1 MARKPFKKRPQ
12 VREATKPRHLSPP
25 SIPPSREPLE
35 LLTHTQAVYTKAI
48 FAEDQVVAIGP
59 AGTGKTYIP
68 SILAIDMLL
77 EQKINKIVVTRPI
90 VGAGG
95 EELGYFPGDEHEKY
109 SHWTRPV
116 IDAFEQRAGKHA
128 VKSFLFHGAIE
139 LAPMSLMRG
148 RTLDDA
154 FVILDEGQNTSWEL
168 MKMFLTR
175 MGRNSKLVITG
186 DPRQTDISGVN
197 GLGVM
202 NHIIKSQNLPVPVI
216 EFTAADVVRSELCAM
231 WVQAIET
238 YEGVK

>member
-1 MARKPFKKRPQ
+1 MGRKAFNKRPQ
-12 VREATKPRHLSPP
+12 VREAKKPRHLSPP

-35 LLTHTQAVYTKAI
+35 AQTYAQRDYINFLET
-48 FAEDQVVAIGP
+48 EDQVVAIGP

-68 SILAIDMLL
+68 SIMAIDMLL
-77 EQKINKIVVTRPI
+77 DQKINKIVVTRPI

-128 VKSFLFHGAIE
+128 VKSFLFHGQIE
-139 LAPMSLMRG
+139 LAPLSLMRG

-154 FVILDEGQNTSWEL
+154 FVLVDEAQNMTWEL
-168 MKMFLTR
+168 MKMLLTR
-175 MGRNSKLVITG
+175 IGRNSKLVITG
-186 DPRQTDISGVN
+186 DLKQSDIPGTSG
-197 GLGVM
+197 LAVM
-202 NHIIKSQNLPVPVI
+202 NKIIRQQNLPVPIV

-231 WVQAIET
+231 WVKAIEK
-238 YEGVK
+238 YEGG